1 MIDYKDLLNMLH
13 RLEKK
18 KIIDEIKLPDI
29 NATFTKDMYKNGNV
43 KAYESI
49 IKLAHPRNRIEIR
62 NKDFDKYEE
71 LVHKTID
78 HFLLIHAVNYYEK
91 QIKKYYLIMS
101 RVHNKDL
108 IERDFNGL
116 YKRDLDDINKESIM
130 PEKLYLARLLK
141 PTIYDSKYEIRES
154 INSRK
159 KYKELSKMKQKIFED
174 DLTAFNEK
182 VAQQSIKKREYYIK
196 EYKDLSDSSKMNEKI
211 TSLEQKYSSLKEGYL
226 NMKKET
232 LVAKYF
238 KHVLKNNIIIHESY
252 KNLKHSFF
260 LDIDSKAI
268 VLNLQIP
275 IYDDYPKIESLN
287 IIKKSLTCREK
298 YIDEKPLNIA
308 LCSYILSF
316 IKLFYE
322 IDDTRLFESLYINI
336 YKGTKGEKL
345 PNMKC
350 YSLIKVDLNKYSEL
364 RKKKFDSCEFLE
376 LLVGKSISYDDL
388 NQEVLPLQKGGI

>member
-116 YKRDLDDINKESIM
+116 YKRDLDDINKE
-130 PEKLYLARLLK
+130 
-141 PTIYDSKYEIRES
+141 
-154 INSRK
+154 
-159 KYKELSKMKQKIFED
+159 
-174 DLTAFNEK
+174 
-182 VAQQSIKKREYYIK
+182 
-196 EYKDLSDSSKMNEKI
+196 
-211 TSLEQKYSSLKEGYL
+211 
-226 NMKKET
+226 
-232 LVAKYF
+232 
-238 KHVLKNNIIIHESY
+238 
-252 KNLKHSFF
+252 
-260 LDIDSKAI
+260 
-268 VLNLQIP
+268 
-275 IYDDYPKIESLN
+275 
-287 IIKKSLTCREK
+287 
-298 YIDEKPLNIA
+298 
-308 LCSYILSF
+308 
-316 IKLFYE
+316 
-322 IDDTRLFESLYINI
+322 
-336 YKGTKGEKL
+336 
-345 PNMKC
+345 
-350 YSLIKVDLNKYSEL
+350 
-364 RKKKFDSCEFLE
+364 
-376 LLVGKSISYDDL
+376 
-388 NQEVLPLQKGGI
+388 